1 MSDFKY
7 KTIIPDVEFWK
18 EMVPCQAA
26 CPVNTDAGRYVQLI
40 AQGKYEEAYY
50 VARSPNPLASVCGR
64 ICAAPCEDRCRRGRI
79 DKPVSIRALKRFV
92 CERYGVESIAPD
104 TQDGLHDG
112 IADRGNKVRGHLP
125 ILQASRKDV
134 ARGQKIAVIG
144 AGPAGLA
151 CAHDLALMSYQVT
164 IFEATDQAGGMMF
177 HGIPEFRLSRAI
189 IEKEVDKIEQL
200 GTVIRYNTPLTPE
213 FGLKELREEGYR
225 AVFLSVG
232 VQKGRDLKIEGAEL
246 DGVIKAV
253 DYLININNGYRV
265 NLGKK
270 VLVIGGGFVAF
281 DAARLA
287 LRAGLEEAR
296 KSNESA
302 SNDHEGEEQID
313 LLEIKAALDAAR
325 TAIRAGATEVH
336 MISLESFDEMPV
348 MRTTQGREEFEEA
361 KKEGVIFHPQRG
373 AKRFDGINGRV
384 KSAEFIGVKRT
395 YDETGRF
402 DPQYD
407 PDLSETL
414 EADSVILAIG
424 QQADLSF
431 LKPEDGVGLT
441 PQGTIKVDRNT
452 LATTASGLFAGGD
465 VAFGPR
471 NLIEAVANGKRAA
484 LSIDDY
490 LRDALVKKVFDL
502 SIEKLSTRNYRMPE
516 DYEKLERQ
524 SPPTIS
530 LDRRTG
536 ISEVETGYD
545 EEQARLQAER
555 CLSCH
560 IQTIYDPNKCVMCN
574 RCVDVCPEYCL
585 KLVPLDELDLDP
597 DEKQRIIESTGIPV
611 EFGTPLSAM
620 IKDDEKCIRCGLC
633 AIRCPTD
640 AMTMEVFYYEEREVV
655 ARENPQES

>member
-18 EMVPCQAA
+18 RMVPCQAA

-40 AQGKYEEAYY
+40 ARGKYEEAYL

-64 ICAAPCEDRCRRGRI
+64 ICAAPCEDHCRRGRI
-79 DKPVSIRALKRFV
+79 DKPISIRALKRFV
-92 CERYGVESIAPD
+92 CERYGVESTAPD
-104 TQDGLHDG
+104 TQDELGQGVSDQ
-112 IADRGNKVRGHLP
+112 GNKVRGHLP
-125 ILQASRKDV
+125 ILKASRKDV
-134 ARGQKIAVIG
+134 ARGQKVAVIG

-151 CAHDLALMSYQVT
+151 CAHDLALMGYQVA

-189 IEKEVDKIEQL
+189 IEKEVEKIEQL
-200 GTVIRYNTPLTPE
+200 GAEIRYNAPLTPG

-281 DAARLA
+281 DAARMA
-287 LRAGLEEAR
+287 LRAGLEEAH
-296 KSNESA
+296 KSDEHAGNGQ
-302 SNDHEGEEQID
+302 EGEEQID

-325 TAIRAGATEVH
+325 TAIRAGAAEVH
-336 MISLESFDEMPV
+336 MVSLESFDEMPV

-373 AKRFDGINGRV
+373 AKRFGGADGRV
-384 KSAEFIGVKRT
+384 KSVEFIGVKRT
-395 YDETGRF
+395 YDEYGRF

-414 EADSVILAIG
+414 EADSVVLAIG

-431 LKPEDGVGLT
+431 LKHEDGVELT

-452 LATTASGLFAGGD
+452 LATTAPGLFAGGD

-490 LRDALVKKVFDL
+490 LRDAEFAKVFNL
-502 SIEKLSTRNYRMPE
+502 SIEKLPIRNYRMPE
-516 DYEKLERQ
+516 DYERLERQ

-536 ISEVETGYD
+536 ISEVETGYN

-597 DEKQRIIESTGIPV
+597 DEKQRIIESTGIQS
-611 EFGTPLSAM
+611 ELGTPLSAM

-655 ARENPQES
+655 A